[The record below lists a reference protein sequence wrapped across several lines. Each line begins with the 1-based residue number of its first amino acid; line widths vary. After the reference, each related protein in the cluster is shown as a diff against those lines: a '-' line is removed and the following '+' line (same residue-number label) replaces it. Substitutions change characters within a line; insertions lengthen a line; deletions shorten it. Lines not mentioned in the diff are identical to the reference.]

1 MGIEITF
8 TSTHHRVQRN
18 DATRIQVRLQSHQRL
33 FQVKGWSP
41 SEGLLEEPI
50 ELSHEIPGMRSA
62 ILPGSGDYHLSD
74 PLHIHRQSDRY
85 FRIDGE
91 ELSLGSRDAVEHHY
105 KENAVVTFG
114 DLRSA
119 VARAQQVSGGDDVR
133 LRTMRESWLGALKTL
148 EHMEDP
154 RGQQA
159 GADYLADFLDRALQQ
174 VPQPRLIGSA
184 KQTKWAKDLR
194 LRAIQKM
201 GLLGREVESREE
213 FCAVLCAQLLARTQD
228 DAGYWIGLRDLIMGG
243 DMRELLA
250 AMLEED

>member
-119 VARAQQVSGGDDVR
+119 VGRQVIS
-133 LRTMRESWLGALKTL
+133 
-148 EHMEDP
+148 
-154 RGQQA
+154 
-159 GADYLADFLDRALQQ
+159 DRRSK
-174 VPQPRLIGSA
+174 PQYGFGSA
-184 KQTKWAKDLR
+184 KRFPTR
-194 LRAIQKM
+194 PM
-201 GLLGREVESREE
+201 S
-213 FCAVLCAQLLARTQD
+213 
-228 DAGYWIGLRDLIMGG
+228 
-243 DMRELLA
+243 A
-250 AMLEED
+250 APATPGPGSYNC

>member
-33 FQVKGWSP
+33 FRVKGWSP
-41 SEGLLEEPI
+41 AEGLIEEPL

-91 ELSLGSRDAVEHHY
+91 ELSLGSRDAVELHY
-105 KENAVVTFG
+105 KTSAQVTFG

-119 VARAQQVSGGDDVR
+119 VADAQQVTAREGSSLRAVR
-133 LRTMRESWLGALKTL
+133 KSWLGTLKTL

-174 VPQPRLIGSA
+174 LPQPKLIGSPR
-184 KQTKWAKDLR
+184 QTKWAKDLR

-201 GLLGREVESREE
+201 GLLGREVESPEE
-213 FCAVLCAQLLARTQD
+213 FCAVLCAQLLARTESD
-228 DAGYWIGLRDLIMGG
+228 SGYWIGLRDLIMGG
-243 DMRELLA
+243 DMRELLE
-250 AMLEED
+250 AMLEE